1 MRRRLRSWKKAARI
15 PEGGINPCLFPT
27 RLIHPDP
34 EEAII
39 FSAPKARYVSMRI
52 RLTDLM
58 PIPRPDLPLSR
69 IEDYTIPPRNGNNVT
84 TSQRRLNGELLVS
97 RESLDARK
105 FATNS
110 FSFFFLL
117 PPPFPVVST
126 PVTYVARKI
135 ALPPPSLP
143 PSLSLFSKGNSALV
157 SSW

>member
-69 IEDYTIPPRNGNNVT
+69 IEDYTTPPRNGNNVT

-97 RESLDARK
+97 RKSGRTEIRDE
-105 FATNS
+105 F
-110 FSFFFLL
+110 FFFFFLL